1 MQLGQALGI
10 ACSGEQ
16 PGAPAPLA
24 CAERRISHR
33 HLQGTAAQATEPDP
47 RGAEGGNEL
56 HLSSSAGLVYP
67 DPEGFP
73 SQPEH
78 CLPVSWVF
86 QESGVALPQGQS
98 GGRSTPHPHSLC
110 RWAQK
115 ESQLA
120 QVRGVRTGSSAGPKA
135 MHPSALS
142 SCQMHRIYSLCH
154 FL

>member
-1 MQLGQALGI
+1 MVTEEREETVNRKEGEKNQGNKGSHSHEEPGLSRIRGWAAVQLGQALGI

-47 RGAEGGNEL
+47 SGAEGGNEL

-78 CLPVSWVF
+78 CP
-86 QESGVALPQGQS
+86 
-98 GGRSTPHPHSLC
+98 
-110 RWAQK
+110 
-115 ESQLA
+115 
-120 QVRGVRTGSSAGPKA
+120 
-135 MHPSALS
+135 
-142 SCQMHRIYSLCH
+142 
-154 FL
+154 